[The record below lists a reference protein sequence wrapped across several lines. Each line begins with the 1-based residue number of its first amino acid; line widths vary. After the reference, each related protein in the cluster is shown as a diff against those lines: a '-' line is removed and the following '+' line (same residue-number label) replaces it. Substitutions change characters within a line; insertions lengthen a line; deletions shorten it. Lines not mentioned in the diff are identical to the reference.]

1 MIDLVFLPK
10 HIIYLK
16 KTKLVI
22 FVLITVLGVSF
33 YFYEELKVSL
43 SIKDDSFNKEA
54 IALDNDVTIDFHL
67 PAKGISQII
76 QHTIF
81 TLSYNEQ
88 HEQAEW
94 VAYKLFKNSINN
106 SVKRKDNF
114 RQDPLIVTES
124 ATLSDYKKSGY
135 DRGHLAPAKTMSFS
149 KQTMSESFFMSN
161 MSPQKPSFNRGVWK
175 RLEEKVRQW
184 IQVSDSLYVVTG
196 PVLKDS
202 LGCIGKNNVTI
213 PNAYYKVVIRFKNK
227 NLTGIGFLL
236 NNKKS
241 SERISTFAVA
251 IDSVEEVT
259 DINFFY
265 KLNVEEQDRIEK
277 NTSLDS
283 FLKE

>member
-1 MIDLVFLPK
+1 MKNKLLL
-10 HIIYLK
+10 IIA
-16 KTKLVI
+16 
-22 FVLITVLGVSF
+22 LIIVSGVSL
-33 YFYEELKVSL
+33 YFYKDSDRNIRLKDNIIINHSL
-43 SIKDDSFNKEA
+43 TTGNKQ
-54 IALDNDVTIDFHL
+54 IVDFYM
-67 PAKGISQII
+67 PQIGVNQVVNHKI
-76 QHTIF
+76 Y
-81 TLSYNEQ
+81 TLSYNET
-88 HEQAEW
+88 HEQADW
-94 VAYKLFKNSINN
+94 VAYKLYKNSINE

-161 MSPQKPSFNRGVWK
+161 MSPQLPSFNRGVWK
-175 RLEEKVRQW
+175 RLEERVRQW
-184 IQVSDSLYVVTG
+184 IKVSDSLYVVTG

-202 LGCIGKNNVTI
+202 LGFIGENKVTI

-241 SERISTFAVA
+241 SERISTFTVA
-251 IDSVEEVT
+251 IDSIEEIT
-259 DINFFY
+259 GINFFY
-265 KLNVEEQDRIEK
+265 KLNIEEQNRIEK
-277 NTSLDS
+277 NTSFNS